1 MNLRRDRKGSD
12 VEFLLEIEKL
22 GHLEQRHVVVV
33 VVVAA
38 AVVDVVVVV
47 QINSASVSL
56 SFKK

>member
-33 VVVAA
+33 VVA